1 MKNLEAYQEDCFDF
15 HQEAIDNKNT
25 TQADPT
31 YKQRVRQLNPIVRI
45 QYDELNEIYNDN
57 AALEEIESHG
67 FGGQERDDLKKLYS
81 YDSNLIQELKI
92 HLTTINGA
100 KYSTCPNCTISEIN
114 SFDHYL
120 PKGSFSEFVV
130 NPKNLIPCCQTCN
143 SIKGDIWKR
152 DGKRVFLNLY
162 LDRLPET
169 QYLFV
174 DFIINE
180 EGIET
185 NFYLNNPNDIENDL
199 FSLIESHYRGLNL
212 LERFSENS
220 DEVITEFINS
230 IKPCTERLTIEEI
243 REVVDEGCEE
253 NNATFGF
260 NYWKS
265 ILKSELIN
273 NENFVNEF
281 IT

>member
-1 MKNLEAYQEDCFDF
+1 MKNLDFYQEDCFDF
-15 HQEAIDNKNT
+15 HQEAINRKNT
-25 TQADPT
+25 TQTDPN
-31 YKQRVRQLNPIVRI
+31 YKQRVRQLNPIIRVE
-45 QYDELNEIYNDN
+45 YDELNEIYNDN
-57 AALEEIESHG
+57 AVLKEIESHG
-67 FGGQERDDLKKLYS
+67 FEEQEKDDLKKLYS

-92 HLTTINGA
+92 HLTTIDGA

-143 SIKGDIWKR
+143 SIKGDIWRR
-152 DGKRVFLNLY
+152 DGERVFLNLY
-162 LDRLPET
+162 LDKLPET

-185 NFYLNNPNDIENDL
+185 NYQLNNLNGIEDEL
-199 FSLIESHYRGLNL
+199 YALIESHYKGLNL

-230 IKPCTERLTIEEI
+230 IKPYTERLTIEEI
-243 REVVDEGCEE
+243 REIVNEGCEE
-253 NNATFGF
+253 NKTSFGF

-265 ILKSELIN
+265 ILKLELIRN
-273 NENFVNEF
+273 DNFINEYLA
-281 IT
+281 